1 MKDLEKRREIIT
13 TIFIS
18 LNLIILSFFIFIFSI
33 SIFDKR
39 RIKEAY
45 VSILSAFRI
54 IQGGGNISPVLGR
67 EIKVIPW
74 EPVLDTDP
82 YFGKLAN
89 IVDKKGIGIYSYGD
103 FYIVSLKAEAF
114 FSKGSFKL
122 SDKGK
127 KELKLIAKVLKK
139 MKTPIEVQ
147 GHTNNIPYRRGRLT
161 NWELSALRALSVMD
175 FLVKE
180 GVKNRIFAYGF
191 GSSRPIYPINTP
203 SGRRKNQRVDIIILK
218 PKAEKNIV
226 KQVNYEGFEFSL

>member
-1 MKDLEKRREIIT
+1 
-13 TIFIS
+13 
-18 LNLIILSFFIFIFSI
+18 
-33 SIFDKR
+33 
-39 RIKEAY
+39 
-45 VSILSAFRI
+45 
-54 IQGGGNISPVLGR
+54 
-67 EIKVIPW
+67 
-74 EPVLDTDP
+74 
-82 YFGKLAN
+82 
-89 IVDKKGIGIYSYGD
+89 
-103 FYIVSLKAEAF
+103 
-114 FSKGSFKL
+114 
-122 SDKGK
+122 
-127 KELKLIAKVLKK
+127 

-147 GHTNNIPYRRGRLT
+147 GHTSNIPFRRGRLT